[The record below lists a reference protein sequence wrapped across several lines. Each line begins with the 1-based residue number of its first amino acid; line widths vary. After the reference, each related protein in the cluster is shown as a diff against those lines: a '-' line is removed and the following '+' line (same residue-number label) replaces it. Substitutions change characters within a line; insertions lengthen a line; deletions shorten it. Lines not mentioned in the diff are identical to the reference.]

1 MGLVINLVINMK
13 LTSKISIILVALVL
27 MSGILI
33 GFLCVENISS
43 AFDEYL
49 FDTYEVMLDEW
60 AKTFV
65 AYYSYAGS
73 WNGVEYFGKIVG
85 LEQSGV
91 VLSDLN
97 GRILYHFDS
106 TYIGQHVPQEIFSR
120 GYLLRLDHR
129 VIGILYP
136 AALFSDTFT
145 LMKETFAKA
154 MMGAVVKGI
163 FIISLFAIVIGV
175 GLSVSIATPLKDLTM
190 ATKRM
195 AKGNFSEPLPIYSN
209 DEIGDLSRSFN
220 SMACELEK
228 GNELRQQMIADI
240 SHELRT
246 PLTVLSSKLE
256 FTLEQNKSLSL
267 EEVAVLYDEV
277 IRLRGLVGELQDL
290 SKLESGYAMLDRTL
304 ISFSDYFFDFQVL
317 LEAEAESRNMTLNVE
332 IAPDVGYCY
341 ADPKRLKQ
349 IILNL
354 VNNAF
359 RYTAE
364 GGEITIK
371 AWKNEDGFYFSVQDT
386 GMGIAD
392 DEIDKIFERFYRT
405 DQSRH
410 RESGGSGLGLA
421 ITKALVDAHGGWIK
435 VESKLHVGTIFT
447 VQLPHWSKT
456 ETLSTDKD

>member
-1 MGLVINLVINMK
+1 MK
-13 LTSKISIILVALVL
+13 LTSKISIILVVLVL
-27 MSGILI
+27 MSGVLI
-33 GFLCVENISS
+33 GLLCVENITS
-43 AFDEYL
+43 AFDAYL

-65 AYYSYAGS
+65 TYYSYAGS
-73 WNGVEYFGKIVG
+73 WNGVEYFGRIVG

-106 TYIGQHVPQEIFSR
+106 SYIGQHVPQEIFSR
-120 GYLLRLDHR
+120 GYLLRLDHH

-136 AALFSDTFT
+136 AALFSDTFN
-145 LMKETFAKA
+145 LMKDEFAKA
-154 MMGAVVKGI
+154 MVGAIVKGI

-195 AKGNFSEPLPIYSN
+195 AKGNFSDPLPIYSN

-228 GNELRQQMIADI
+228 SNEFRQQMIADI

-256 FTLEQNKSLSL
+256 FTLEQNRSLTM

-290 SKLESGYAMLDRTL
+290 SKLESGYTMLDKTL
-304 ISFSDYFFDFQVL
+304 IFFPDYFSDVQVL
-317 LEAEAESRNMTLNVE
+317 LEAEAESRNMELEVVIE
-332 IAPDVGYCY
+332 SDVTYCY
-341 ADPKRLKQ
+341 ADAKRLKQ

-364 GGEITIK
+364 GGKITIR
-371 AWKNEDGFYFSVQDT
+371 AWQDTNGFYFSVQDT
-386 GMGIAD
+386 GMGIAS
-392 DEIDKIFERFYRT
+392 DEVDKIFERFYRT

-421 ITKALVDAHGGWIK
+421 ITKALVDAHEGWIK
-435 VESKLHVGTIFT
+435 VESELQVGTIFT
-447 VQLPHWSKT
+447 VFFPRWS
-456 ETLSTDKD
+456 ENNENRNV